1 MVVFTLLGYTES
13 ESIVLWTVI
22 NSQHPLSQKEICEKT
37 GLSVGIVSST
47 LTKAIRELLFE
58 SEFDPGRNSR
68 VFFTS
73 SRFKEKTN
81 SLFLDHFIR
90 KLDAEKERLEAKIG
104 VNKKMISGNNDF
116 VNSENA
122 LHISDQL
129 TESVTL
135 LKRVKTLS
143 KWD

>member
-13 ESIVLWTVI
+13 ESIVLWAVI
-22 NSQHPLSQKEICEKT
+22 NSQTKLTQKEICEKT

-47 LTKAIRELLFE
+47 LSKAIKELWFE
-58 SEFDPGRNSR
+58 NEFDPRKNSR

-73 SRFKEKTN
+73 SRFKEKSN
-81 SLFLDHFIR
+81 NLFLDHFIQ
-90 KLDAEKERLEAKIG
+90 KLEAEKDLLEAKME
-104 VNKKMISGNNDF
+104 VDKETNNGNAPF

-122 LHISDQL
+122 LHISARLSD
-129 TESVTL
+129 SVTL

-143 KWD
+143 KWE

>member
-1 MVVFTLLGYTES
+1 VVVFTLLGYTES

-22 NSQHPLSQKEICEKT
+22 NSQTRLTQKEICIQT
-37 GLSVGIVSST
+37 GLSIGIVSST
-47 LTKAIRELLFE
+47 LTKAGKELWFE
-58 SEFDPGRNSR
+58 NEFDPKKNSR

-90 KLDAEKERLEAKIG
+90 KLEAEKERLEALVGVDKKI
-104 VNKKMISGNNDF
+104 NSDNDSF

-122 LHISDQL
+122 IHISDQL
-129 TESVTL
+129 SDSVTL

-143 KWD
+143 KWG

>member
-13 ESIVLWTVI
+13 ESIVLWAVI
-22 NSQHPLSQKEICEKT
+22 NSQTKLTQKEICEKT

-47 LTKAIRELLFE
+47 LSKAIKELWFE
-58 SEFDPGRNSR
+58 NEFDPNKNSR

-73 SRFKEKTN
+73 SRFKEKSN
-81 SLFLDHFIR
+81 SLFLDHFIQ
-90 KLDAEKERLEAKIG
+90 KLEAEKDLLEAKME
-104 VNKKMISGNNDF
+104 VDKETNNDNAPF

-122 LHISDQL
+122 LHISAQL
-129 TESVTL
+129 SDSVTL

-143 KWD
+143 KWE